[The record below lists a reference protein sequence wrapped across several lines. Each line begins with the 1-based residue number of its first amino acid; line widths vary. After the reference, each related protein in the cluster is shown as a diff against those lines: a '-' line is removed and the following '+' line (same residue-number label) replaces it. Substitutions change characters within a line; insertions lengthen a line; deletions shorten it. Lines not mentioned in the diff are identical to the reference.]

1 MEISLIMIGRNIRK
15 ARKAAHLTQEQTAE
29 RVGLSTLHYGRIERG
44 QRQVSLKQLAR
55 VGTALSTPFEALLAD
70 CILDRENVASALETA
85 TDQPKGCVEYAL
97 ILLDQYREQLKA
109 YARELQKTDA
119 RR

>member
-1 MEISLIMIGRNIRK
+1 MYVSFSVIGRNIRR
-15 ARKAAHLTQEQTAE
+15 ARKAAHLTQEQADE
-29 RVGLSTLHYGRIERG
+29 KIGLSTLHYGRIERG

-55 VGTALSTPFEALLAD
+55 IGTALGTPFEALLAD
-70 CILDRENVASALETA
+70 CILDQENVASVLEEA
-85 TDQPKGCVEYAL
+85 ADQPKGCAEYAL

-109 YARELQKTDA
+109 YARELEQTDA